1 MEAGPFRL
9 SVVIPVYNGASTIGP
24 LVDRLLAEL
33 GATYALEIVL
43 VEDGSTDDSVS
54 VCRAL
59 ATRHREVVFVGLA
72 RNFGEHNAVMAGL
85 RRATGQAVVTMDDDF
100 QNPPQEVVR
109 LIEKLRAGFDVVFAR
124 YEQKQHSSFRNVGSW
139 FNNAVATAMLDKP
152 YELYLSSFKAM
163 NRFLVDEI
171 TSYRGPF
178 PYIDG
183 LVLRTT
189 RHWATETVAHEPRA
203 VGRSNYTFRRLVRL
217 WLAMFTNFSVL
228 PLRVAS
234 MTGFV
239 CAAVGILAAI
249 AFGIERLENPELPLG
264 WASVIVTVLVVSGVQ
279 LVALGT
285 IGEYLGRLFLSSNGT
300 PQFVVREQTLRDERS
315 DEKR

>member
-1 MEAGPFRL
+1 MPFRL
-9 SVVIPVYNGASTIGP
+9 SVVIPVYNGARTIGP
-24 LVDRLLAEL
+24 LVERLRSEL

-43 VEDGSTDDSVS
+43 VDDGSADDSRA

-59 ATRHREVVFVGLA
+59 AEQHPAVVFVGLA

-85 RRATGQAVVTMDDDF
+85 RSASGDAVVTMDDDF
-100 QNPPQEVVR
+100 QNPPQEVSR
-109 LIEKLRAGFDVVFAR
+109 LVEKLRSGFDVVFSR
-124 YEQKQHSSFRNVGSW
+124 YERKQHSPFRNAGSW

-152 YELYLSSFKAM
+152 YDLYLSSFKAM

-171 TSYRGPF
+171 TAYRGPF

-189 RHWATETVAHEPRA
+189 CHWATETVAHDARA
-203 VGRSNYTFRRLVRL
+203 VGRSNYTLRRLVRL

-234 MTGFV
+234 MTGFL
-239 CAAVGILAAI
+239 CAAVGIVLSI
-249 AFGIERLENPELPLG
+249 AFGIERLEHPDLPIG

-300 PQFVVREQTLRDERS
+300 PQFVVRERAGPATREGS
-315 DEKR
+315 